1 MGFQISPGVQF
12 SETDLTGIVPVSST
26 TDGAYA
32 GEFVWGPAEVPVLV
46 TNESDVLNTFG
57 KPPRQKDN
65 AEASYSFFTCANF
78 LSYGDKLRV
87 VRTVDTTTHVAHVLN
102 IESIDEGAQ
111 KITFVEDLTEVSPA
125 IKRRDSISLED
136 ILPGTEDLVILDVE
150 GTNTVQVHYANVI
163 PQALVDLVNDLPAGE
178 TLALTVKSYAGAL
191 NASADQLG
199 CLILNDQ
206 HYEDHFSRGESRVGA
221 WVAKCAGEKG
231 NSLRVALCASASA
244 FQSEIP
250 GTLST
255 DSTVTDGDVLKLDSS
270 GSADL
275 EAHLVPGSVVVNKRT
290 LESRIVTQVISAS
303 KIQVD
308 APFSAALDEATLIAK
323 WEFADLFSTPGTSS
337 DAAKRGARN
346 DEVHIVVVDDQGK
359 FTGFPG
365 SILERFE
372 GLSKSANAK
381 LEDGTNNYYAS
392 VINASSA
399 YVYWTDHLT
408 DAGEFAD
415 LVLIGSNWGTNLAA
429 AVQFISPSRP
439 SSVALFGGADGNSS
453 EGARLRGYDKFKDS
467 DAVDVSLVVTGNGSS
482 TVCNH
487 VIQEICEKRLD
498 CVAFCSPPLSAV
510 KSNPN
515 KELDSIVAFRNRLPS
530 TSYAVL
536 DTGWKV
542 QFDKYNDETVNVPL
556 NGDIAGLCVATDTSQ
571 DPWWSP
577 AGYARGSIKNV
588 EKLHYNPAK
597 PHRDILYKN
606 NVNPVIS
613 QPGEGTIL
621 FGDKTLLTK
630 PSAFDRINVR
640 RLFIVLE
647 KNISR
652 MSKYMLFEF
661 NDEFTRQQF
670 RSMVEPFL
678 RDIQSRRGLYDF
690 KVVCDRTNNTPEVI
704 DRNEF
709 VGDIYIKP
717 ARSINFIQLN
727 FIAVRTGVEFSEIV
741 GRV

>member
-32 GEFVWGPAEVPVLV
+32 GEFMWGPAEVPVLV
-46 TNESDVLNTFG
+46 TNEGDVLNIFG

-65 AEASYSFFTCANF
+65 AEASYSFFTCVNF
-78 LSYGDKLRV
+78 LSYGDKLRI

-102 IESIDEGAQ
+102 IQSIDEAAQ
-111 KITFVEDLTEVSPA
+111 KITFVEDLTDVSPA
-125 IKRRDSISLED
+125 IKRRDSISIED
-136 ILPGTEDLVILDVE
+136 VLPGTEDLVILDVE
-150 GTNTVQVHYANVI
+150 GTSTVQVHYANAI
-163 PQALVDLVNDLPAGE
+163 PQALIDLVNDLPSGE
-178 TLALTVKSYAGAL
+178 TLAVTVKSYAGAL

-199 CLILNDQ
+199 ALILNEQ

-231 NSLRVALCASASA
+231 NSLRVALCASAAA
-244 FQSEIP
+244 FESELA
-250 GTLST
+250 GTFST
-255 DSTVTDGDVLKLDSS
+255 DSTVAAGDVLKLDV
-270 GSADL
+270 SAAVDL
-275 EAHLVPGSVVVNKRT
+275 TEKLVPGSVVVNKRT
-290 LESRIVTQVISAS
+290 LESRIVTQVVSAS

-308 APFSAALDEATLIAK
+308 SPFSSALDEATLIAK
-323 WEFADLFSTPGTSS
+323 WEFADLFSPPGTSA
-337 DAAKRGARN
+337 DAAKKGAKN
-346 DEVHIVVVDDQGK
+346 DELHIVVVDDQGK

-392 VINASSA
+392 VINTSSA
-399 YVYWTDHLT
+399 YVYWTDHLAT
-408 DAGEFAD
+408 AGEFDD
-415 LVLIGSNWGTNLAA
+415 LTVSGAEWGSNLAA
-429 AVQFISPSRP
+429 AANFFSPSRA
-439 SSVALFGGADGNSS
+439 SSIALFGGSDGASS
-453 EGARLRGYDKFKDS
+453 DGARIRGYDKFKDS
-467 DAVDVSLVVTGNGSS
+467 DAIDVSLVITGNGSS

-487 VIQEICEKRLD
+487 VIKEVCERRLD

-515 KELDSIVAFRNRLPS
+515 KELDSIIAFRNRLPS

-542 QFDKYNDETVNVPL
+542 QFDKYNDENVNVPL

-577 AGYARGSIKNV
+577 AGYSRGGIKNV
-588 EKLHYNPAK
+588 EKLHFNPAK
-597 PHRDILYKN
+597 PHRDVLYKN

-690 KVVCDRTNNTPEVI
+690 KVICDRTNNTPEVI